1 MGWGSALTE
10 PEWTGASELLPHS
23 PSTEWASSA
32 GDASSG
38 RGKFSFPCIKKAGS
52 PAVFEVLAAEAFP
65 LLRNLTQNP
74 LRGSCQR
81 RLPGNRLLFSL
92 CFHVQVRASWASLS
106 AAPAEWVYEG
116 FRRHIHHKCNYC
128 GRVIGMDKRLLFPFP
143 YLFTSF
149 HSPRLNSFHFP
160 GSHLALSTLLTSL
173 VIATRALYP
182 ADPLFSI
189 KPRPDL
195 PPISTN

>member
-10 PEWTGASELLPHS
+10 PEWTGASELLPHY

-106 AAPAEWVYEG
+106 VAPAEWVYEG
-116 FRRHIHHKCNYC
+116 FSTPYSPQ
-128 GRVIGMDKRLLFPFP
+128 VQLLRQNDWDGQKTSFPFCLP
-143 YLFTSF
+143 
-149 HSPRLNSFHFP
+149 FHFFSFSP
-160 GSHLALSTLLTSL
+160 SKFISFPWQPFSLIHSAHLSRHRHKSF
-173 VIATRALYP
+173 V
-182 ADPLFSI
+182 SC
-189 KPRPDL
+189 
-195 PPISTN
+195 